1 MKKIT
6 FKELLDENTKL
17 GRARRKQLAAN
28 FEEMLRRA
36 RTADLAWMEKE
47 SMEQKFTSR
56 LDNVF
61 DLDAQRTLRTVLL
74 KTGVSGDFYDKDT

>member
-17 GRARRKQLAAN
+17 GVARRKQLAAN

-36 RTADLAWMEKE
+36 RTADLAWMEKDTLE
-47 SMEQKFTSR
+47 KEPRDQPN
-56 LDNVF
+56 NV
-61 DLDAQRTLRTVLL
+61 LSIR
-74 KTGVSGDFYDKDT
+74 SGKCTDGDSP

>member
-17 GRARRKQLAAN
+17 GVARRKQLAAN

-36 RTADLAWMEKE
+36 RTADLAWMEQDMLERE
-47 SMEQKFTSR
+47 SKCPP
-56 LDNVF
+56 DNVF
-61 DLDAQRTLRTVLL
+61 GIDARRTLRRVL
-74 KTGVSGDFYDKDT
+74 